1 MPTSKRAS
9 GGATLVSIALSVLI
23 LLVWIVQLATLTDL
37 SGSDPAGNALAR
49 AFGALEIIVLWV
61 LLAVLTILAG
71 VKGTMP
77 GAAALAALIL
87 VPASGFA
94 AMTAAELLAE
104 RDVAPF
110 MWPIIIPALVPPL
123 IITFCFWALLPSMR
137 ATVPAGFA
145 AGTAWGATLI
155 LCISILPM
163 VQIRRLAIEQEAAQ
177 RTKWEA
183 DFTQLAANSPLW
195 EWTPFLATR
204 DETKRNAVLERIRQ
218 PDRRQND
225 AEIMLDRGD
234 FPLLY
239 LGSLDLD
246 PTPTLCDKARN
257 LLQRRV
263 QPLVPKSPNST
274 PYAEIAEEVAGAVAA
289 MDWLVGYDC
298 SSDAE
303 SLAWETMAKAYRDP
317 NFDVVRLAE
326 VRDPKNLGRTLR
338 EDPARFSML
347 TPKAHLK
354 AWLKFA
360 DDKALREQA
369 LAGARKLDHRT
380 SDAVEMLKE
389 DEYTARTLLEY
400 LPSLDLDA
408 TGPLCD
414 AAENALHR
422 QFAQIYRPK
431 HDDPRPY
438 RELLSRLGEGA
449 QFSTLKW
456 AAEHGDTEAQLS
468 EAEDL
473 VRAYQDS
480 PDRTAMLATLTQL
493 RRRP

>member
-1 MPTSKRAS
+1 MPTSRRAS
-9 GGATLVSIALSVLI
+9 RGATLVSIALSVLI

-37 SGSDPAGNALAR
+37 SGSDPAGNALAQ

-71 VKGTMP
+71 MKGTMP

-94 AMTAAELLAE
+94 AMTVAELLAE

-137 ATVPAGFA
+137 TTVPAGVA

-163 VQIRRLAIEQEAAQ
+163 VQIRHLAIEQEAAQ

-183 DFTQLAANSPLW
+183 DFTKLAANSPLW
-195 EWTPFLATR
+195 VWTPFLARR
-204 DETKRNAVLERIRQ
+204 DETKRNAVLERIRHL
-218 PDRRQND
+218 DRRQND

-239 LGSLDLD
+239 LGSFDLD

-263 QPLVPKSPNST
+263 QPLVPKSPSSR
-274 PYAEIAEEVAGAVAA
+274 PYADIAEEVAGAVAA

-298 SSDAE
+298 SCDAE
-303 SLAWETMAKAYRDP
+303 SLG
-317 NFDVVRLAE
+317 
-326 VRDPKNLGRTLR
+326 LG
-338 EDPARFSML
+338 
-347 TPKAHLK
+347 
-354 AWLKFA
+354 
-360 DDKALREQA
+360 DDGQ
-369 LAGARKLDHRT
+369 GI
-380 SDAVEMLKE
+380 S
-389 DEYTARTLLEY
+389 
-400 LPSLDLDA
+400 
-408 TGPLCD
+408 
-414 AAENALHR
+414 
-422 QFAQIYRPK
+422 RP
-431 HDDPRPY
+431 
-438 RELLSRLGEGA
+438 
-449 QFSTLKW
+449 
-456 AAEHGDTEAQLS
+456 
-468 EAEDL
+468 
-473 VRAYQDS
+473 
-480 PDRTAMLATLTQL
+480 
-493 RRRP
+493 